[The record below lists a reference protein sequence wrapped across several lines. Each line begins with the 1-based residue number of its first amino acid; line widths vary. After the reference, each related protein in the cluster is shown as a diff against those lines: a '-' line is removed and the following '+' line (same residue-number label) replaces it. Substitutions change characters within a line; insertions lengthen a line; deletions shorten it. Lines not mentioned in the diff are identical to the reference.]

1 MSQIKRLQTID
12 ADTLQSTAYEPVSFV
27 VDDLLPQG
35 LHLLAGAPKI
45 GKSWLALWLC
55 LCAAQGKPLWTFA
68 TRPCEVL
75 YLCLEDSFQ
84 RIQSRLFDLTED
96 APPTLHFAVMSQQ
109 LHNGLVE
116 QIEQFLK
123 EHPQTRLI
131 VIDTLQR
138 IRTAGNDANPYA
150 SDYRDIGVLKAL
162 ADKHRIAILLVHH
175 LRKMNDDDPMNMI
188 SGTTGLSG
196 ATDSNFVL
204 RKSQRRENTAT
215 LYCTGRDIPYREL
228 ALEFDGED
236 HVWKLLSDDCEQ
248 TEQPSERILFLLS
261 ELLRQQPEISA
272 PAKVLLE
279 KIDPAGTE
287 GLTPNSFSHRIRKS
301 VDALRRNG
309 ITVSFRKSNGDRL
322 ICLKRVDGV
331 DDLATG
337 NIVTIDPENPP
348 CFALCAAVCAFRGWG
363 GVFTHQSPLK
373 RALRRLWA
381 MCERSLR
388 ILFRQRR
395 NESYRGEFFLLTMPC
410 FGACSPLFTRSI
422 KAQDKGPQSQAPAAR
437 PQSPAVR
444 GFSEKRQPP
453 SVWRFYRTIA
463 VGHSAKSRVCR
474 ALRRF

>member
-1 MSQIKRLQTID
+1 MNRLQTID

-131 VIDTLQR
+131 VIDTLQM
-138 IRTAGNDANPYA
+138 IRGTGYDNTYAN
-150 SDYRDIGVLKAL
+150 DYRDLSVLKHI
-162 ADKHRIAILLVHH
+162 ADTHGIAILLIHH
-175 LRKMNDDDPMNMI
+175 LRKEFADDVFSRI
-188 SGTTGLSG
+188 SGTTAISG
-196 ATDSNFVL
+196 AVDSSFTLVEDK
-204 RKSQRRENTAT
+204 RGSGKAT
-215 LYCTGRDIPYREL
+215 LSCIGRDIEYREL
-228 ALEFDGED
+228 TLERNAEN
-236 HVWKLLSDDCEQ
+236 VWELVSDSRTQPELLGG
-248 TEQPSERILFLLS
+248 RIVILLS
-261 ELLRQQPEISA
+261 ELMRDRTEFIGTPTELSA
-272 PAKVLLE
+272 Q
-279 KIDPAGTE
+279 IDPAGTE

-301 VDALRRNG
+301 VDALGRSG

-331 DDLATG
+331 DDPAAE
-337 NIVTIDPENPP
+337 NIVTIDPESPP
-348 CFALCAAVCAFRGWG
+348 CF
-363 GVFTHQSPLK
+363 GV
-373 RALRRLWA
+373 
-381 MCERSLR
+381 
-388 ILFRQRR
+388 
-395 NESYRGEFFLLTMPC
+395 
-410 FGACSPLFTRSI
+410 
-422 KAQDKGPQSQAPAAR
+422 
-437 PQSPAVR
+437 
-444 GFSEKRQPP
+444 
-453 SVWRFYRTIA
+453 
-463 VGHSAKSRVCR
+463 
-474 ALRRF
+474 

>member
-1 MSQIKRLQTID
+1 M
-12 ADTLQSTAYEPVSFV
+12 
-27 VDDLLPQG
+27 
-35 LHLLAGAPKI
+35 
-45 GKSWLALWLC
+45 
-55 LCAAQGKPLWTFA
+55 
-68 TRPCEVL
+68 
-75 YLCLEDSFQ
+75 
-84 RIQSRLFDLTED
+84 
-96 APPTLHFAVMSQQ
+96 
-109 LHNGLVE
+109 
-116 QIEQFLK
+116 K
-123 EHPQTRLI
+123 EHPQTKLI

-204 RKSQRRENTAT
+204 RKSKRRENTAT

-248 TEQPSERILFLLS
+248 TEQPTERILFLLS
-261 ELLRQQPEISA
+261 ELLRRQPEISA

-331 DDLATG
+331 DDPAAE

-348 CFALCAAVCAFRGWG
+348 CF
-363 GVFTHQSPLK
+363 GV
-373 RALRRLWA
+373 
-381 MCERSLR
+381 
-388 ILFRQRR
+388 
-395 NESYRGEFFLLTMPC
+395 
-410 FGACSPLFTRSI
+410 
-422 KAQDKGPQSQAPAAR
+422 
-437 PQSPAVR
+437 
-444 GFSEKRQPP
+444 
-453 SVWRFYRTIA
+453 
-463 VGHSAKSRVCR
+463 
-474 ALRRF
+474 

>member
-1 MSQIKRLQTID
+1 MNRLQTID

-123 EHPQTRLI
+123 EHPQTKLI

-175 LRKMNDDDPMNMI
+175 LRKELADDVFSRI
-188 SGTTGLSG
+188 SGTTAISG
-196 ATDSNFVL
+196 AVDSSFTLVEDK
-204 RKSQRRENTAT
+204 RGSGKAT
-215 LYCTGRDIPYREL
+215 LSCIGRDIEYREL
-228 ALEFDGED
+228 TLERNAEN
-236 HVWKLLSDDCEQ
+236 VWELVSDSRTQPELLGG
-248 TEQPSERILFLLS
+248 RIVILLS
-261 ELLRQQPEISA
+261 ELMRDRAEFIGTPTELSA
-272 PAKVLLE
+272 Q
-279 KIDPAGTE
+279 IDPAGSE
-287 GLTPNSFSHRIRKS
+287 GITPKKVSRLILQS
-301 VDALRRNG
+301 VAALSKIGISAVVRRSNGKRLIELRRAESDDAQGMSATPTIGMARN
-309 ITVSFRKSNGDRL
+309 TAHLTWWTRKHWTD
-322 ICLKRVDGV
+322 
-331 DDLATG
+331 
-337 NIVTIDPENPP
+337 
-348 CFALCAAVCAFRGWG
+348 
-363 GVFTHQSPLK
+363 
-373 RALRRLWA
+373 
-381 MCERSLR
+381 
-388 ILFRQRR
+388 
-395 NESYRGEFFLLTMPC
+395 
-410 FGACSPLFTRSI
+410 
-422 KAQDKGPQSQAPAAR
+422 
-437 PQSPAVR
+437 
-444 GFSEKRQPP
+444 
-453 SVWRFYRTIA
+453 
-463 VGHSAKSRVCR
+463 
-474 ALRRF
+474 